1 MKRGVIVLKK
11 KIGLVTVI
19 FSVLLIIIFLDRI
32 VDFCINVQWFMEVG
46 YLQIYF
52 TKITATLKLM
62 VPIFIIFY
70 VCIWLYYKSIRKSIL
85 KLNKV
90 IEVNAKKRK
99 TERIISTAINASIS
113 FILSYSFAAN
123 YWYRILQ
130 FTNSTNF
137 NVKDPVFY
145 HDISFYIFRL
155 PLLQSLYNM
164 AMGLLVVLILTTF
177 VIYFLMNVKDRIYS
191 MDIRNAFSNMKVIQS
206 GLTAFA
212 GKQLAVA
219 SALILLLL
227 SAGYLIKAY
236 YLLYNPGGVVYG
248 AGYTDVNVTLLFY
261 RIIAAVSLIAAIV
274 VFISI
279 LTSKVKPIIIS
290 VAAIAVLMVLGG
302 VSSTLVQ
309 TLIVKSNQISFEE
322 DYIKNNI
329 DYTRKAFSID
339 DITEQQYRVNDIL
352 TKEDINN
359 NRETIDNIKVN
370 SFKPALDFYNQ
381 TQVLRYYYGFND
393 IDIDR
398 YKINGKYSQVFIA
411 PREINS
417 DSIEPNTWQSKHLVY
432 THGYGVVMSK
442 VNSVTPEGQPNFV
455 IKDIPPENNTDIELK
470 NTRIYFGEKTNYYA
484 VVNTDINEFDYPKGG
499 DNQVNKYDGKNGIG
513 MSLFNR
519 LLFAINERDA
529 NFLLSR
535 DINSSSKILLN
546 RNIIDRV
553 KKIAPFLVYDQDPYI
568 VISEGKLFW
577 IIDGYTI
584 SDRYPYAQPYNG
596 INYIRNSVKVVVDAF
611 DGTTNFYI
619 ADKMDPIINSYSKIF
634 KGLFKDLDT
643 LSADIKSHFRY
654 PEDMYKIQCNVLGK
668 YHMTDPKVFFTG
680 EDLWEIATN
689 EKKTDGDKTLNEASY
704 VVMKLP
710 DEKSEEMVLLE
721 YFNMREK
728 ENMTAML
735 GARMDKDNY
744 GKLVLYKFPSNQ
756 TVYGPLLFKKK
767 INQDTNISKELSLW
781 QGKGSTVD
789 YGDTM
794 IVPIDNSLLYIEPMY
809 LIAEGKNSIPE
820 MKRVIV
826 SYGEKI
832 VLAENIDKALELL
845 FNYSDGKQQQT
856 PSSGN
861 ANGSNEIKQIKDL
874 YDKAVEAQ
882 KNGDWAKYGEYL
894 TQLGELLNKIAK

>member
-70 VCIWLYYKSIRKSIL
+70 GCIWLYYKSIRKSIL

-113 FILSYSFAAN
+113 FLLSYSFAAN

-155 PLLQSLYNM
+155 PLLQSLYSM

-177 VIYFLMNVKDRIYS
+177 VIYFLMNVKDRISS

-212 GKQLAVA
+212 GKQLAVT

-290 VAAIAVLMVLGG
+290 VAAIALIMVLGG

-339 DITEQQYRVNDIL
+339 DIAEQQYRVNDTL

-398 YKINGKYSQVFIA
+398 YKINGKYSQVFVA

-499 DNQVNKYDGKNGIG
+499 DNQVNKYDGKNGIN

-546 RNIIDRV
+546 RNIMDRV

-577 IIDGYTI
+577 VVDGYTI

-619 ADKMDPIINSYSKIF
+619 ADKTDPIINSYSKIF

-710 DEKSEEMVLLE
+710 GEESEEMVLLE

-767 INQDTNISKELSLW
+767 INQDTSISKELSLW

-826 SYGEKI
+826 SYGEKM

-856 PSSGN
+856 PSSGYI
-861 ANGSNEIKQIKDL
+861 NGSNEIKQIKDL